1 MRHIKIG
8 LLGLGQI
15 GGGVYQLLARKKTV
29 LARKTGVLFD
39 LVKVAEKD
47 LSRARLLSVPP
58 ALLTA
63 QAEEVV
69 RDPGIDCVVELIGG
83 IQPAKQFVLT
93 ALQCGKDVVT
103 ANKALIAEHGKEIF
117 ALAEKCGKRVFF
129 EASVGGGIP
138 VIKAL
143 REGLIAN
150 GIESI
155 FGIINGTS
163 NYILTRM
170 SSDGLDFET
179 ALQLAQKEGYAE
191 RNPGFDVDGID
202 SAHKL
207 AILATLAF
215 REPVSFSQIECEGIR
230 TIEKSDIDFAAQF
243 GYVIKL
249 LAIGKKTSSGI
260 EARVQPTLIS
270 RNHILAK
277 VEGVLN
283 AVFLRGDEVGDIL
296 LYGRG
301 AGAKPTASAVVSDLA
316 DIASGKSF
324 EENPWLCPGKIRR
337 KPLETISSRYYF
349 RFSVI
354 DRPGVLA
361 KISGVLGAYKV
372 SISDVI
378 QTERKSGTVVPL
390 IMLSHDANEKAVC
403 GAIRRIQSL
412 AVVRGKPQ
420 VLRIEA

>member
-1 MRHIKIG
+1 MKHFKIG

-15 GGGVYQLLARKKTV
+15 GGGVYQLLSRKKAA
-29 LARKTGVLFD
+29 LCRGSGVHFD
-39 LVKVAEKD
+39 LVKIAEKD
-47 LSRARLLSVPP
+47 PERAKLFSVP
-58 ALLTA
+58 AKVLTA

-69 RDPGIDCVVELIGG
+69 RDPEIDCVVELIGG
-83 IQPAKQFVLT
+83 IYPAKNFVIT
-93 ALQCGKDVVT
+93 ALKSGKDVVT

-117 ALAEKCGKRVFF
+117 SVAAKHGRQVFF

-143 REGLIAN
+143 REGLISN
-150 GIESI
+150 DIESI
-155 FGIINGTS
+155 HGIINGTS

-170 SSDGLDFET
+170 SREGLDFET

-207 AILATLAF
+207 AILASLAF
-215 REPVSFSQIECEGIR
+215 REPLDFGEIGCEGIR
-230 TIEKSDIDFAAQF
+230 GIDKSDIAFAAQF

-249 LAIGKKTSSGI
+249 LAIGKKTSTGV

-270 RNHILAK
+270 RDHILAK

-283 AVFLRGDEVGDIL
+283 AIFLRGDEVGDIL

-301 AGAKPTASAVVSDLA
+301 AGARPTASAVVSDLV
-316 DIASGKSF
+316 DLASGKSF
-324 EENPWLCPGKIRR
+324 GENPWLCRR
-337 KPLETISSRYYF
+337 TLRMKPLATISSRYYF

-354 DRPGVLA
+354 DKPGVLA
-361 KISGVLGAYKV
+361 KISGILGAHKV
-372 SISDVI
+372 GISDVI
-378 QTERKSGTVVPL
+378 QMERKSGNVVPL
-390 IMLSHDANEKAVC
+390 IMLTHDVNEKEVHA
-403 GAIRRIQSL
+403 AIAKIRTL
-412 AVVRGKPQ
+412 AVIRGRPQ

>member
-1 MRHIKIG
+1 
-8 LLGLGQI
+8 
-15 GGGVYQLLARKKTV
+15 
-29 LARKTGVLFD
+29 
-39 LVKVAEKD
+39 
-47 LSRARLLSVPP
+47 
-58 ALLTA
+58 
-63 QAEEVV
+63 VV
-69 RDPGIDCVVELIGG
+69 RDPGIDCVIELIGG

-93 ALQCGKDVVT
+93 ALRCGKDVVT

-117 ALAEKCGKRVFF
+117 ALAEKCGKKVFY

-215 REPVSFSQIECEGIR
+215 REPVSFSQIGCEGIR

-324 EENPWLCPGKIRR
+324 EENPWLCPGKSRR

-390 IMLSHDANEKAVC
+390 IMLSHDANEKAVR